1 MNKEIRSIAELPI
14 LLRSEDGAETR
25 TLEGY
30 AVVFESRSEYMGF
43 YETISRGAITEEL
56 INNSDVVMCYN
67 HDPSQMLARSRNGEG
82 TLHLELDDHGLKFR
96 FDVPNTSLGN
106 DVLELVKR
114 GDLAGCSFAF
124 AVDPSNPNAEK
135 WEEGEDGVLHRYIHE
150 IAGLYDCSVVTYPAY
165 PDTDVQAR
173 AQKAQEEID
182 EAKRQAEIAAEEQR
196 VNALNEKHDA
206 LLAEIETW

>member
-1 MNKEIRSIAELPI
+1 MNKEIRSVAELPI
-14 LLRSEDGAETR
+14 LLRSEDGTETR

-30 AVVFESRSEYMGF
+30 AVVFESRSAYMGF

-56 INNSDVVMCYN
+56 INKSDVVFNFN
-67 HDPSQMLARSRNGEG
+67 HDPSQMLARSRNGVG
-82 TLHLELDDHGLKFR
+82 TLYLEVDDHGLKFR

-124 AVDPSNPNAEK
+124 AVDGSNPNAEK
-135 WEEGEDGVLHRYIHE
+135 WQEEDGELHRYIHE
-150 IAGLYDCSVVTYPAY
+150 IAGLYDCAIVVNPAY
-165 PDTDVQAR
+165 PDTEVQAR

-196 VNALNEKHDA
+196 IQALNEKHDA
-206 LLAEIETW
+206 MLEDIKTW

>member
-14 LLRSEDGAETR
+14 LLRSEDGVETR

-30 AVVFESRSEYMGF
+30 AAVFERKSEYLGF

-56 INNSDVVMCYN
+56 INKSDVVMCYN
-67 HDPSQMLARSRNGEG
+67 HDPNQMLARSRNGEG
-82 TLHLELDDHGLKFR
+82 TLHLEVDDHGLKFR
-96 FDVPNTSLGN
+96 FDVPDTSLGN

-114 GDLAGCSFAF
+114 GDLSGCSFAF
-124 AVDPSNPNAEK
+124 AIDPSDPNAEK
-135 WEEGEDGVLHRYIHE
+135 WEEGEDGILHRYVHS

-173 AQKAQEEID
+173 AKKAQEDID
-182 EAKRQAEIAAEEQR
+182 KAKADAEAKAEEER
-196 VNALNEKHDA
+196 INTLNAKHDA
-206 LLAEIETW
+206 LLEDINKW